1 MGKILFE
8 QFWLAEIFH
17 IAMYQC
23 QNVTSVGLEGSF
35 FTVAITNTNNQSNM
49 LNSEFHPKQNINIS
63 LEQLKEN
70 LPRTPYDHATW
81 LEDFYQ
87 KEK

>member
-1 MGKILFE
+1 MRLTKSIVIIYNL
-8 QFWLAEIFH
+8 
-17 IAMYQC
+17 
-23 QNVTSVGLEGSF
+23 GLMS
-35 FTVAITNTNNQSNM
+35 NTNNQSNM
-49 LNSEFHPKQNINIS
+49 LNSEFRPKQNINIS

>member
-1 MGKILFE
+1 M
-8 QFWLAEIFH
+8 
-17 IAMYQC
+17 
-23 QNVTSVGLEGSF
+23 S
-35 FTVAITNTNNQSNM
+35 NTNNQSNM
-49 LNSEFHPKQNINIS
+49 LNSEFHPKPDINIS

-70 LPRTPYDHATW
+70 LPRTPYEHATW

>member
-1 MGKILFE
+1 MRLTKSIVIIYNL
-8 QFWLAEIFH
+8 
-17 IAMYQC
+17 
-23 QNVTSVGLEGSF
+23 GLMS
-35 FTVAITNTNNQSNM
+35 NTNNQSNM

-81 LEDFYQ
+81 LEDFCQ